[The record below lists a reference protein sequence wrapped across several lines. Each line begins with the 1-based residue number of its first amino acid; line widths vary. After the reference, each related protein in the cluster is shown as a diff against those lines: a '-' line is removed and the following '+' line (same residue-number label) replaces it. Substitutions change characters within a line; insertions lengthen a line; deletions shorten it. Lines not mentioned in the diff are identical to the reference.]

1 MLSAYSIPAWMGV
14 RSSHQ
19 ERHYQ
24 SVARRRAKAA
34 VAAAA
39 TAGGGG
45 GGGGGGGPMSSSSSS
60 SSSRMMSMSPPALCA
75 EDVLEED
82 PHVVGTEA
90 AEQARR
96 ERLSRQRASD
106 DATALRQE
114 GQSWDFM
121 LKQMADWEARERSW
135 TLFRRQA
142 ERPGFLRG
150 KMHILGTGRW

>member
-34 VAAAA
+34 VAAA

-45 GGGGGGGPMSSSSSS
+45 GGGSGGGPISSSS
-60 SSSRMMSMSPPALCA
+60 SSSRMMSLSLPALCA

-96 ERLSRQRASD
+96 ERLNRQRASD
-106 DATALRQE
+106 DAAALRQE

-142 ERPGFLRG
+142 EQSGFLRR